1 MSEHDPDDPSL
12 QAIIKSEGLPP
23 EMVEQTVNE
32 LFKIFKSGYG
42 TICIRLAEK
51 LLDEA
56 VRIARERSQAD
67 DPPPPSE

>member
-1 MSEHDPDDPSL
+1 MSELEPDDPSL
-12 QAIIKSEGLPP
+12 QSIIEAEGLPP
-23 EMVEQTVNE
+23 EMVEQAVNE

-56 VRIARERSQAD
+56 VRIARERTQ
-67 DPPPPSE
+67 PGE

>member
-1 MSEHDPDDPSL
+1 MSELEPDDPSL
-12 QAIIKSEGLPP
+12 QSIIEAEGLPP
-23 EMVEQTVNE
+23 EMVEQAVDE

-56 VRIARERSQAD
+56 VRIARERTQ
-67 DPPPPSE
+67 PGE

>member
-1 MSEHDPDDPSL
+1 MSEREPEDPSL
-12 QAIIKSEGLPP
+12 QSIIEAEGLPP
-23 EMVEQTVNE
+23 EMVEQAADE

-56 VRIARERSQAD
+56 VRIAKERNQT
-67 DPPPPSE
+67 E

>member
-1 MSEHDPDDPSL
+1 MSELDPDDPSL
-12 QAIIKSEGLPP
+12 QAIIETEGLPP
-23 EMVEQTVNE
+23 ELVEQTVNE

-56 VRIARERSQAD
+56 VRIARERNQTD
-67 DPPPPSE
+67 EQPTPPD

>member
-1 MSEHDPDDPSL
+1 MSELEPDDPSL
-12 QAIIKSEGLPP
+12 QSIIEAEGLPP
-23 EMVEQTVNE
+23 EMVEQAVDE

-56 VRIARERSQAD
+56 VRIARERTQPGD
-67 DPPPPSE
+67 

>member
-1 MSEHDPDDPSL
+1 MSELESDDPSL
-12 QAIIKSEGLPP
+12 QSIIEAEGLPP
-23 EMVEQTVNE
+23 EMVEQAVNE

-56 VRIARERSQAD
+56 VRIARERTQPGD
-67 DPPPPSE
+67 